1 MRALRSPL
9 VLLGGALLAFVVVVA
24 VLAPV
29 LSPHDPRALSGDSL
43 ERPSARHLLGTND
56 IGQDIFSQVI
66 WGART
71 SLTVAVG
78 AAALT
83 IVVGILVGVGAG
95 LRGGMVDLIAMRLAD
110 VFLAVPTLPLL
121 VLVAALAGPRR
132 SNLVLAMGLMIWP
145 VVARTV
151 RSQTLSLRGRGFVR
165 SARGFGGGPLYVMRR
180 HLAPALGPIIVAAFV
195 NVAAVT
201 VLLEA
206 SLSFLGLAD
215 PTTVSWG
222 LVLHRALTQQALY
235 FTSLW
240 TWWVLP
246 AGFAISLAVLGFT
259 FLGVGLE
266 PILNPRWKRVA

>member
-9 VLLGGALLAFVVVVA
+9 VILGGALIAFVVVVA
-24 VLAPV
+24 VLAPAI
-29 LSPHDPRALSGDSL
+29 SPHDPRALTGDSL

-56 IGQDIFSQVI
+56 IGQDIFSQVV
-66 WGART
+66 WGSRT

-83 IVVGILVGVGAG
+83 VVIGILVGIGAG
-95 LRGGMVDLIAMRLAD
+95 LRGGIVDLVAMRMAD

-145 VVARTV
+145 VIARTV

-180 HLAPALGPIIVAAFV
+180 HLVPALGPIILAAFV

-246 AGFAISLAVLGFT
+246 AGFAISLVVLGFT

-266 PILNPRWKRVA
+266 PILNPRWRRAG

>member
-9 VLLGGALLAFVVVVA
+9 VLFGGALIAFVVLVA
-24 VLAPV
+24 ALAPV
-29 LSPHDPRALSGDSL
+29 IAPHDPRALSGDSL
-43 ERPSARHLLGTND
+43 ERPSVRHLLGTND
-56 IGQDIFSQVI
+56 IGQDIFSQVV

-83 IVVGILVGVGAG
+83 ILIGILVGIGAG
-95 LRGGMVDLIAMRLAD
+95 LRGGIVDLVAMRMAD

-145 VVARTV
+145 VIARTV

-180 HLAPALGPIIVAAFV
+180 HLVPALGPIILAAFV

-246 AGFAISLAVLGFT
+246 AGFAISLVVLGFT

-266 PILNPRWKRVA
+266 PILNPRWRRAG